1 MAIQL
6 FSMSGKKVRANPA
19 VFKQIPV
26 LSGRRKYPIILGWIL
41 AMLWGLL
48 EGMVFGQSPYGP
60 ASDIRLVHP
69 PEVVQ
74 LPPPVEPP
82 AVPETLEEAWLAA
95 IQGDQRF
102 EASRWNYSAAKSG
115 LAAARSEYLPSLN
128 LGADYLML
136 SQQPTYN
143 LNLPLLPT
151 IGMPLADRDS
161 AGAHGLVTQPL
172 FTSGRISSGVNA
184 AAASVRANESEVNRT
199 MLEIKI
205 NVAEI
210 YVTVL
215 RAIRISEVAESKV
228 ASLTAH
234 NRVVTDHFEKGV
246 VSKNDLLAAQVA
258 LADAQQQALEARNG
272 LEVARSA
279 YNRSLNRDLTTPV
292 LLTELQDTGELG
304 DIYGLTRCAMQMRP
318 EIAGLS
324 AQATALREQAASVQA
339 KKSPQVAL
347 LGGYVYQENS
357 YIDPNGIGVLAVG
370 VEWNAFDSGRVR
382 NQADALAQRA
392 EAVLRMR
399 KDVESQIALEVRQK
413 WLDLQTARERVQVA
427 YKATAQADEN
437 LRVAR
442 DRYEQQVGTNTE
454 VLDAE
459 ALRVQAYTNF
469 YNSTYQAVLAGL
481 RLRRAVGNL

>member
-1 MAIQL
+1 MRVDKN
-6 FSMSGKKVRANPA
+6 STANP
-19 VFKQIPV
+19 VMIKLPPI
-26 LSGRRKYPIILGWIL
+26 LSDNRNFGEIIGIF
-41 AMLWGLL
+41 MIIGGLF
-48 EGMVFGQSPYGP
+48 GGNVFGQSPTGP
-60 ASDIRLVHP
+60 ASENRIARLANVN
-69 PEVVQ
+69 Q
-74 LPPPVEPP
+74 LPPPVEIQ

-95 IQGDQRF
+95 IRGDQRI
-102 EASRWNYSAAKSG
+102 EASRWNYSAAESG
-115 LAAARSEYLPSLN
+115 LAAARSEYLPSLS
-128 LGADYLML
+128 LGAEYLML

-143 LNLPLLPT
+143 LNLPPLPT
-151 IGMPLADRDS
+151 VGLPLADRDS
-161 AGAHGLVTQPL
+161 AGAHGMVTQPL

-184 AAASVRANESEVNRT
+184 AEASVQANEAEVNRT
-199 MLEIKI
+199 KLEIKI

-215 RAIRISEVAESKV
+215 RAIRIAEVAESKV

-279 YNRSLNRDLTTPV
+279 YNRALGRDLTSPV
-292 LLTELQDTGELG
+292 TLTELQDKGESDDL
-304 DIYGLTRCAMQMRP
+304 YELTRCAMQMRP

-324 AQATALREQAASVQA
+324 AQATALREQSASLQA

-347 LGGYVYQENS
+347 QGGYIYQGNS
-357 YIDPNGIGVLAVG
+357 YIDPNGIGVVAVG
-370 VEWNAFDSGRVR
+370 VEWNAFDSGRIR
-382 NQADALAQRA
+382 NQADALARRA
-392 EAVLRMR
+392 EALLHMR

-413 WLDLQTARERVQVA
+413 WLDLQTARQRVQVA
-427 YKATAQADEN
+427 HQATAQADEN

-459 ALRVQAYTNF
+459 TLRVQAYTNF
-469 YNSTYQAVLAGL
+469 YNSNYQAVLAGL

>member
-1 MAIQL
+1 M
-6 FSMSGKKVRANPA
+6 V
-19 VFKQIPV
+19 
-26 LSGRRKYPIILGWIL
+26 
-41 AMLWGLL
+41 WGLF
-48 EGMVFGQSPYGP
+48 EGTVFGQLPSG
-60 ASDIRLVHP
+60 SVSTIRLARL
-69 PEVVQ
+69 PEVNE
-74 LPPPVEPP
+74 LPPPVELQ
-82 AVPETLEEAWLAA
+82 AAPETLEDAWLAA
-95 IQGDQRF
+95 LRGDQRI
-102 EASRWNYSAAKSG
+102 EASRWNYSAAESG

-143 LNLPLLPT
+143 LNLPPLPT
-151 IGMPLADRDS
+151 IGMPLAERDS
-161 AGAHGLVTQPL
+161 AGAHGLITQPL

-184 AAASVRANESEVNRT
+184 AAASMRANEADVNRT
-199 MLEIKI
+199 KLEIKI

-215 RAIRISEVAESKV
+215 RAIRITEVAESKV

-279 YNRSLNRDLTTPV
+279 YNRALSRDLMAPV
-292 LLTELQDTGELG
+292 LLTELQDSGESG
-304 DIYGLTRCAMQMRP
+304 DLNEMTRCAMQMRP

-347 LGGYVYQENS
+347 QGGYIYQENR
-357 YIDPNGIGVLAVG
+357 YLDPNGIGVLAVG
-370 VEWNAFDSGRVR
+370 VEWNAFDSGRIR
-382 NQADALAQRA
+382 NQSESLAKRA

-399 KDVESQIALEVRQK
+399 KEVESQIALEVRQR

-427 YKATAQADEN
+427 HKATAQADEN

-459 ALRVQAYTNF
+459 SLRVQAYTNF
-469 YNSTYQAVLAGL
+469 YNSNYQSVLAGL

>member
-1 MAIQL
+1 MFQQKPVFSSRHL
-6 FSMSGKKVRANPA
+6 FLISLGWFLA
-19 VFKQIPV
+19 VF
-26 LSGRRKYPIILGWIL
+26 
-41 AMLWGLL
+41 WGLF
-48 EGMVFGQSPYGP
+48 EGMAWGQSPADP
-60 ASDIRLVHP
+60 LSEIRVTRLPDVG
-69 PEVVQ
+69 Q
-74 LPPPVEPP
+74 LPPPAEMP
-82 AVPETLEEAWLAA
+82 AVSETLEDAWLAA
-95 IQGDQRF
+95 LRGDQRF
-102 EASRWNYSAAKSG
+102 DASRWNYFAAESN

-136 SQQPTYN
+136 SQQPTFN
-143 LNLPLLPT
+143 LNLPPLPSV
-151 IGMPLADRDS
+151 GMPLADRDS

-172 FTSGRISSGVNA
+172 YTSGRISSGVNA
-184 AAASVRANESEVNRT
+184 AEAGVRANEADVNRT
-199 MLEIKI
+199 KLEIKI

-215 RAIRISEVAESKV
+215 RAIRIAEVAESKV

-279 YNRSLNRDLTTPV
+279 YNRALSRDLTAPV
-292 LLTELQDTGELG
+292 TLTELQDKGESDDL
-304 DIYGLTRCAMQMRP
+304 YELTRRAMQMRP

-324 AQATALREQAASVQA
+324 AQAAALREQSASLQA

-347 LGGYVYQENS
+347 QGGYIYQGNS
-357 YIDPNGIGVLAVG
+357 YIEPNGIGVLAVG
-370 VEWNAFDSGRVR
+370 VEWNAFDSGRIR
-382 NQADALAQRA
+382 NQAEAMARRA
-392 EAVLRMR
+392 EALLHLR

-413 WLDLQTARERVQVA
+413 WLDLQTARQRVQVA
-427 YKATAQADEN
+427 HQATAQADEN

-459 ALRVQAYTNF
+459 TLRVQAYTNF
-469 YNSTYQAVLAGL
+469 YNSNYQAVLAGL

>member
-1 MAIQL
+1 MFQQNPVRSSPRKILLSLGAIL
-6 FSMSGKKVRANPA
+6 VTF
-19 VFKQIPV
+19 
-26 LSGRRKYPIILGWIL
+26 
-41 AMLWGLL
+41 WGLS
-48 EGMVFGQSPYGP
+48 EGMIWGQSPP
-60 ASDIRLVHP
+60 NTASEIRVTRLPDVG
-69 PEVVQ
+69 E
-74 LPPPVEPP
+74 LPPP
-82 AVPETLEEAWLAA
+82 AGMSAASETLEDAWLVALR
-95 IQGDQRF
+95 GDQRF
-102 EASRWNYSAAKSG
+102 DASRWNYSAAESG
-115 LAAARSEYLPSLN
+115 LAAARAEYLPSLS

-136 SQQPTYN
+136 SQQPTFN
-143 LNLPLLPT
+143 LNLPPLPPV
-151 IGMPLADRDS
+151 GMPLADRDS
-161 AGAHGLVTQPL
+161 GGAHGLVTQPL

-184 AAASVRANESEVNRT
+184 AEAGVRANEAEVNRT
-199 MLEIKI
+199 KLEIKI

-215 RAIRISEVAESKV
+215 RAIRIAEVAESKV

-279 YNRSLNRDLTTPV
+279 YNRALSRDLATPV
-292 LLTELQDTGELG
+292 TLTELQDKGESDDLFE
-304 DIYGLTRCAMQMRP
+304 LTRCAMQLRP

-324 AQATALREQAASVQA
+324 AQATALREQSASLQA
-339 KKSPQVAL
+339 KKAPQVAL
-347 LGGYVYQENS
+347 QGGYIYQGNS
-357 YIDPNGIGVLAVG
+357 YIDPNGIGVVAVG
-370 VEWNAFDSGRVR
+370 VEWTAFDSGRIR
-382 NQADALAQRA
+382 NQADALARRA
-392 EAVLRMR
+392 EALLHMR

-413 WLDLQTARERVQVA
+413 WLDLQTARQRVQVA
-427 YKATAQADEN
+427 HQATAQADEN

-459 ALRVQAYTNF
+459 TLRVQAYTNF
-469 YNSTYQAVLAGL
+469 YNSTYQAVFAGL